1 MTDLLDQAAT
11 IEGDVDAV
19 EALLPTPQAAQ
30 DVAVRQQEQVPA
42 VPGQA
47 EPVAVLNA
55 LLALAKDPSLNIDV
69 FDRLIALQ
77 ERSED
82 RQAERAFNAAFV
94 RMQAKLPVVKR
105 DGKLEYDK
113 TKGKPE
119 DGKILVTKYARWE
132 DIEKAIRPAYT
143 SEGFSLSF
151 QIAPRLVDGGGL
163 MISAI
168 LRHEGGH
175 KEIGDPMPVPL
186 DTSGGKNNVQAYG
199 SALSYGKRYAAFAA
213 LNIVTEGDD
222 DDGVEA
228 GNRTLTREEALEIK
242 TLVAESEID
251 PKEWFG
257 EKLDYPIKQYLDIR
271 FEDLRWLK
279 RALKSAKPQ
288 SDAEKKEMRL

>member
-1 MTDLLDQAAT
+1 MTITIDAEVTAA
-11 IEGDVDAV
+11 ES
-19 EALLPTPQAAQ
+19 LLPPVQ
-30 DVAVRQQEQVPA
+30 DVAVREATLPVVVP
-42 VPGQA
+42 QA
-47 EPVAVLNA
+47 EPAAVLSA
-55 LLALAKDPSLNIDV
+55 LLSLAKDPSLNIDV

-82 RQAERAFNAAFV
+82 RQAERAFNQAFV

-105 DGKLEYDK
+105 DGKLEYEK
-113 TKGKPE
+113 EKGKPE
-119 DGKILVTKYARWE
+119 TKYVVTKYARWE

-151 QIAPRLVDGGGL
+151 KIAPRLTDGGGL
-163 MISAI
+163 MVSAV
-168 LRHEGGH
+168 LRHEAGH

-186 DTSGGKNNVQAYG
+186 DTSGGKNNVQGYG

-251 PKEWFG
+251 PKAWFG

-288 SDAEKKEMRL
+288 SEAEKKEMRL

>member
-1 MTDLLDQAAT
+1 MTKT
-11 IEGDVDAV
+11 IEQTTFDADLTA
-19 EALLPTPQAAQ
+19 EAETQGQ
-30 DVAVRQQEQVPA
+30 DVAVRQEAQTPA
-42 VPGQA
+42 VPAQA
-47 EPVAVLNA
+47 EPAAVLSA

-82 RQAERAFNAAFV
+82 RQAERVFNQAFV

-105 DGKLEYDK
+105 DGSLEYEKD
-113 TKGKPE
+113 KGKPE
-119 DGKILVTKYARWE
+119 TKYLVAKYARWE

-151 QIAPRLVDGGGL
+151 RIAPRTTDGGGL
-163 MISAI
+163 LISAV

-186 DTSGGKNNVQAYG
+186 DTSGGKNNAQSYG

-222 DDGVEA
+222 DDGVAA
-228 GNRTLTREEALEIK
+228 GARHLTREEALDIK
-242 TLVAESEID
+242 TLVDAADIHD

-257 EKLDYPIKQYLDIR
+257 ARLNYPITQYLDIL
-271 FEDLRWLK
+271 FEDFTRIK
-279 RALKSAKPQ
+279 RALMSLKEVNAQ
-288 SDAEKKEMRL
+288 RDAEGMKV